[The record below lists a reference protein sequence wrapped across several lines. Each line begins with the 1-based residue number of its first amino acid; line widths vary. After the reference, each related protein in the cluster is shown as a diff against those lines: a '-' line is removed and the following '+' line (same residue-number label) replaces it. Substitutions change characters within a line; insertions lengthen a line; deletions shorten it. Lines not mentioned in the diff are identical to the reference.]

1 MDKERLQKILTKEI
15 PENQVFIDEPMSKH
29 TSFKIGGTADIF
41 VKARNIKE
49 LKYIIKI
56 AKKEEIHLTIIG
68 NGSNVLVKDKGI
80 RGIVVKIEFE
90 EISIEAAVLN
100 KSKFEDILTTD
111 IIEDEMELPKWE
123 DVIVTVG
130 SGVKLGELAQKLLK
144 EEITG
149 FEFAAGI
156 PGTIGGAVKMNAGA
170 YGGEMKDI
178 IMETKCLDLECY
190 EKLIEKTNIDD
201 IEITQEK
208 DNAKS
213 PEIIILNNKEQD
225 FSYRHSIFMERKY
238 IILETKLELKKGK
251 YEAIKAKMEEFLANR
266 IEKQPIQM
274 PSAGSTFK
282 RGTDYITAKLID
294 ECGLKGYKIGGAKV
308 SEKHAGFIVNEKDA
322 TAQDVIDLIKY
333 VQDTVYEKTGKR
345 IELEIEILGE

>member
-1 MDKERLQKILTKEI
+1 MT
-15 PENQVFIDEPMSKH
+15 
-29 TSFKIGGTADIF
+29 
-41 VKARNIKE
+41 
-49 LKYIIKI
+49 
-56 AKKEEIHLTIIG
+56 
-68 NGSNVLVKDKGI
+68 
-80 RGIVVKIEFE
+80 
-90 EISIEAAVLN
+90 
-100 KSKFEDILTTD
+100 
-111 IIEDEMELPKWE
+111 EDEMELPKWE

-178 IMETKCLDLECY
+178 VIETKCLDLEYY

-201 IEITQEK
+201 IEITQE
-208 DNAKS
+208 NSKS
-213 PEIIILNNKEQD
+213 PEIIILNNKEQN
-225 FSYRHSIFMERKY
+225 FSYRHSIFMEKKY

-251 YEAIKAKMEEFLANR
+251 YERIKTKMEEFLASR

-282 RGTDYITAKLID
+282 RGTDYITARLID

-308 SEKHAGFIVNEKDA
+308 SEKHAGFIVNEKNA

-333 VQDTVYEKTGKR
+333 VQETVYEKTGKN

>member
-1 MDKERLQKILTKEI
+1 MDKERLQRLLTKEI

-41 VKARNIKE
+41 VKAKNIKE

-56 AKKEEIHLTIIG
+56 AKKEKVHLTIIG

-90 EISIEAAVLN
+90 EISIETAVLN
-100 KSKFEDILTTD
+100 KSKLKDILTA
-111 IIEDEMELPKWE
+111 EMAETEMKLPKWE

-170 YGGEMKDI
+170 YGEEMKDI

-201 IEITQEK
+201 IEITSEN

-213 PEIIILNNKEQD
+213 PEIIILNNKEQN
-225 FSYRHSIFMERKY
+225 FSYRHSIFMERNY
-238 IILETKLELKKGK
+238 IILETRLELKRGE
-251 YEAIKAKMEEFLANR
+251 YEEIKAKMEELLASR

-294 ECGLKGYKIGGAKV
+294 ECGLKGYQIGGAKV

-333 VQDTVYEKTGKR
+333 VQNTVYEKTGKK

>member
-90 EISIEAAVLN
+90 EISVETAVLN

-251 YEAIKAKMEEFLANR
+251 YEEIKAKMEEFLANR

-294 ECGLKGYKIGGAKV
+294 ECGLKGYQIGGAKV